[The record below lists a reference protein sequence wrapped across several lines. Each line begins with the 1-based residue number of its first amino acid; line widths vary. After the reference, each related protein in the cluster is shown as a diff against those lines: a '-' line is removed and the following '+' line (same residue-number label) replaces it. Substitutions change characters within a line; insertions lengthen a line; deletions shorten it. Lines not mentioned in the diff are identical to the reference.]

1 MILKELKYD
10 FLRYAKGFCFS
21 ENYSIFCTGARTF
34 ICDRQLNI
42 LYTVEK
48 LSYVYHAYISPDE
61 ETLLL
66 VSNSNIFY
74 LVGLKDFSLKKYTI
88 RDKYNDNLEGR
99 GCWSFDG
106 NSLLFDV
113 NNRKTNNSALRRYDL
128 SCDMSYEDMLAEKY
142 RLVSI
147 TPIKELNKYLLIGQ
161 DRQKPENDDTDR
173 WSMIWFDGSSFE
185 EYPIKHAEECRG
197 VIVHAEYEHAT
208 NTVILYGIRKT
219 FRCDRQGR
227 IIEEISSPSMENGKI
242 SFSSAVSLGPGAAKE
257 VGDPL
262 TNLSAL
268 SETESLQWGDR
279 INKICISSDGKKYYV
294 GTNLGLYVVD
304 AKTRE
309 PLKKEAIDYGVHDI
323 AEISP
328 GTIAVSTW
336 TGVKVFESSD

>member
-113 NNRKTNNSALRRYDL
+113 NNRKTNNSALRRYDP

-173 WSMIWFDGSSFE
+173 
-185 EYPIKHAEECRG
+185 
-197 VIVHAEYEHAT
+197 
-208 NTVILYGIRKT
+208 
-219 FRCDRQGR
+219 
-227 IIEEISSPSMENGKI
+227 
-242 SFSSAVSLGPGAAKE
+242 
-257 VGDPL
+257 
-262 TNLSAL
+262 
-268 SETESLQWGDR
+268 
-279 INKICISSDGKKYYV
+279 
-294 GTNLGLYVVD
+294 
-304 AKTRE
+304 
-309 PLKKEAIDYGVHDI
+309 
-323 AEISP
+323 
-328 GTIAVSTW
+328 
-336 TGVKVFESSD
+336 